1 MSSFGVKSLF
11 TNVLLDELIETS
23 TEQLYKMAK
32 PSLKKKKFC
41 STFET
46 CHKEKLV

>member
-32 PSLKKKKFC
+32 PSLKKKSFVQLL
-41 STFET
+41 
-46 CHKEKLV
+46 KLATKRN